1 MMSSLCPAP
10 AAPCAVYSTAAEE
23 KSPHPTSVCLKL
35 KIYHCLDRSKL
46 GDNIFADKRKLW
58 KNCIYLKFTNIVLPV
73 KMR

>member
-1 MMSSLCPAP
+1 MPVPAVCCALCAG
-10 AAPCAVYSTAAEE
+10 VLYTAAEE